1 MTPIILDFPMHYRI
15 DILPYDIRQSAI
27 DSINKCFKLK
37 IVQQPTL
44 FRKLMTLKKML
55 NSPNSHKQS
64 DLHMDQFVRVT
75 KLYDKYR
82 NQSIENSLPDL
93 YKHVKKYF

>member
-1 MTPIILDFPMHYRI
+1 
-15 DILPYDIRQSAI
+15 
-27 DSINKCFKLK
+27 
-37 IVQQPTL
+37 
-44 FRKLMTLKKML
+44 MTLKKIL
-55 NSPNSHKQS
+55 DNPNSHKQS
-64 DLHMDQFVRVT
+64 ELHMDQFVRVT